1 MEIDGILAEI
11 EAEARRAEFPVDT
24 PVYEAVGK
32 DPLKPIAFAG
42 NPLARLCSFGRDP
55 GRDEV
60 RFGQP
65 QVGAAGRLLRRGVLQ
80 AAAEAPDPDDP
91 RMEAALR
98 HVFLTN
104 TVPYKP
110 PGNKA
115 YSSAVKERFRPLVA
129 RILLWHW
136 QGDVVVT
143 LGTEAF
149 NWFAPYAEPGAAT
162 EFWKRE
168 DRYEAELPCV
178 LTGFRH
184 GASISREL
192 LVCPLPHPSPLNQR
206 WLPLFP
212 ELLSNRLQKWLGVIP
227 G

>member
-1 MEIDGILAEI
+1 MLDINQILADI
-11 EAEARRAEFPVDT
+11 EAEARRAEFPVDAA
-24 PVYEAVGK
+24 VYEAVGK

-42 NPLARLCSFGRDP
+42 NPNARVCSFGRDP

-65 QVGAAGRLLRRGVLQ
+65 QVGAAGRLVRQGVLD
-80 AAAEAPDPDDP
+80 AVGETPDAGDK
-91 RMEAALR
+91 RLESALE
-98 HVFLTN
+98 HVYLTN

-115 YSSAVKERFRPLVA
+115 YPNAVKERFRPFMA
-129 RILLWHW
+129 QILLHHW
-136 QGDVVVT
+136 QGNAVIT

-149 NWFAPYAEPGAAT
+149 NWFAPYAQPGAAA

-168 DRYEAELPCV
+168 DRYEAELPCL
-178 LTGFRH
+178 LTATSDGEPT
-184 GASISREL
+184 SRQIV
-192 LVCPLPHPSPLNQR
+192 VCPLPHPSPLNQR

-212 ELLSNRLQKWLGVIP
+212 GLLATRLKKWLR
-227 G
+227 